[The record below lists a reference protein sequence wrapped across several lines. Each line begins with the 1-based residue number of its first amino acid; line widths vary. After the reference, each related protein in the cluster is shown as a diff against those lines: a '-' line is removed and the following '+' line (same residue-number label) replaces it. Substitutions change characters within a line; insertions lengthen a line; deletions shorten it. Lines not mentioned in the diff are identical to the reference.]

1 MARRWQAQLRAVLPP
16 PSKLLHGSIESSRR
30 AVRIQAHMISLY
42 DVLTV
47 KALYDV
53 EASIAVLEAGQ
64 PIVKWRDEEE
74 HNSLSARRQPGCS
87 QALHLAVALREAA
100 AAGAAGVRL
109 QAFPGGDDLR
119 HPTGILSGNSDERI
133 QSNDIQRTLTLR
145 HSAQRLVRSWSHTPL
160 AL

>member
-64 PIVKWRDEEE
+64 PVVKWRDEEE
-74 HNSLSARRQPGCS
+74 HDSLSARRQPGCS
-87 QALHLAVALREAA
+87 QALHLAVALREAP

-119 HPTGILSGNSDERI
+119 HPTGILSDSDGRI

-145 HSAQRLVRSWSHTPL
+145 NSAQRLVRSRSHTPL